1 MNMGSLRNALL
12 LAGMLLI
19 GLVQAAEPFTIS
31 DIRAEGLQ
39 RISAGTL
46 FNYLPVKV
54 GDRLDDS
61 SSAEA
66 LKALFRTG
74 FFDDVRFERDGDV
87 LVVVVEE
94 RPAIAEITFSG
105 NKDVETKQLEEG
117 LRGIGL
123 AEGQVFNNSLL
134 ERIEQELTQLYFAR
148 GKYGVEISSTVTPL
162 ERNRVAIEIDIRE
175 GQVAK
180 IRDIRI
186 IGNEDFETD
195 DLLDLFLLQTPTI
208 FSFFDD
214 SDQYSK
220 QKLAADIERLRSFYL
235 DRGYLRFTINS
246 TQVSISPDRKDVFI
260 TINLAEGEPYVVSA
274 VNLAG
279 ELVLADD
286 ELTPLVQTR
295 PGEIFSRRES
305 TATSEALSRRLGDEG
320 FAFAN
325 VNTVPEIDDTNHT
338 VAVTFFVDPGRRVYV
353 RRITM
358 RGNNSTR
365 DEVLRREM
373 RQMESAWFSTSNV
386 NRSRQ
391 RLQQLGYFE
400 EVTVET
406 PAVPGSQDQV
416 DLQFQVKER
425 PAGNIS
431 VGAGFSQS
439 QGVIFSASLT
449 QDNFFGTGKRVSL
462 SFNNSEAN
470 TIYSFNYFNPYY
482 TVDGISRGFG
492 LFYRETDADELD
504 ITNASLDVYGGNL
517 TFGIPLS
524 ETNRIRFVT
533 EYKHTDITLGS
544 NPRSDLIDFVA
555 REGNAYD
562 TLTQAVSWSH
572 DTRDEAIFPTRGG
585 RQRISAEAAIP
596 GLDIEFYKLGYE
608 HTRYWPLTRTFTFS
622 LDGDVAY
629 GDGYG
634 DTDELP
640 PFEKYFAGGLNCV
653 RGFEENSLGPRDPA
667 TDDPFGG
674 NLRICGRAELLA
686 PLAIADSKSVRIS
699 GFFDIGNVFDTLD
712 ASFDA
717 GDLRYSV
724 GVGLTWLSP
733 IGPLTFSF
741 AQALNDEA
749 GDDVETFQFR
759 LGATL

>member
-1 MNMGSLRNALL
+1 MGSLRNALL

-19 GLVQAAEPFTIS
+19 GVVQAAEPFTIS

-54 GDRLDDS
+54 GDRLDDH

-105 NKDVETKQLEEG
+105 NQDIETKQLEEG

-148 GKYGVEISSTVTPL
+148 GKYGVEIKSTVTPL
-162 ERNRVAIEIDIRE
+162 ERNRVALKIDIRE

-186 IGNEDFETD
+186 IGNEDFETE

-208 FSFFDD
+208 FSFFGD

-260 TINLAEGEPYVVSA
+260 TVNLTEGEPYVVSE

-353 RRITM
+353 RRISM

-462 SFNNSEAN
+462 AFNNSEAN

-544 NPRSDLIDFVA
+544 NPRTDLVAFVA
-555 REGNAYD
+555 RQGNTYD

-741 AQALNDEA
+741 AQALNDES